1 MRTILAAIDSSAAAR
16 AVLETAL
23 GVGELTDATV
33 EAVHVRDG
41 PPETAKA
48 VAAWSHVPMRM
59 LTGPVEQTLLR
70 AVADPQVL
78 AAVLGA
84 RATPGG
90 RLPTGR
96 TALHILERANKP
108 VVVVPPDA
116 VGVSPRPFKRL
127 LVPLEGTEQSSR
139 PLAEGLFPL
148 IVGDV
153 ELVVVHVF
161 TAATMP
167 HFLNRAGRDLQVLG
181 DEFLARYC
189 PDATRIEWRT
199 GPVGGRLTE
208 ASDEE
213 GADMIALSW
222 SQHMSAGRAAVVRD
236 VLSHST
242 VPVLL
247 LPIAGTGVQ

>member
-1 MRTILAAIDSSAAAR
+1 MRTVLAAIDSSAAAR

-23 GVGELTDATV
+23 GVGELADAQV

-41 PPETAKA
+41 PPDTAKA
-48 VAAWSHVPMRM
+48 LAAWSHVPMRM

-70 AVADPQVL
+70 AVADPRVL

-84 RATPGG
+84 RSTPSG
-90 RLPTGR
+90 RRPAGR

-108 VVVVPPDA
+108 VVIVPPDA

-127 LVPLEGTEQSSR
+127 LVPVEGTEQSAR

-148 IVGDV
+148 IVGEV
-153 ELVVVHVF
+153 ELVAVHVF

-167 HFLNRAGRDLQVLG
+167 RILDRPGRDLELLG
-181 DEFLARYC
+181 GEFLARYC

-199 GPVGGRLTE
+199 GPVGGRLAE
-208 ASDEE
+208 ACDEE

-222 SQHMSAGRAAVVRD
+222 SQHMSAGRATVVRD

-247 LPIAGTGVQ
+247 VPVAGDSSQ